1 MLGNLQMVYQFLF
14 DVYLFDTNFN
24 EMQYWGIAIIVL
36 TFALDVY
43 LTVKRPA
50 APAEP
55 APTPTAEVQ

>member
-24 EMQYWGIAIIVL
+24 ELQYWGIGIIVL
-36 TFALDVY
+36 TFAIDVY

-50 APAEP
+50 VATEP
-55 APTPTAEVQ
+55 APATTEVQ

>member
-24 EMQYWGIAIIVL
+24 ELQYWGIGIIVL
-36 TFALDVY
+36 TFAIDVY

-50 APAEP
+50 VVTE
-55 APTPTAEVQ
+55 PTPATTEVQ